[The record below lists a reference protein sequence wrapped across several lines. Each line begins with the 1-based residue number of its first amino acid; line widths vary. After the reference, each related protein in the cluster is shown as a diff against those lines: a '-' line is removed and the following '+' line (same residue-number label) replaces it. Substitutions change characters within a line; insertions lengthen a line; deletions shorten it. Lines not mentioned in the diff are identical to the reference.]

1 MRKWDHGRLGLSA
14 RGFVL
19 AVGTMLAASQIA
31 PAAAAAVST
40 HFAVVREDGLVTRS
54 SETVVVERTD
64 NGTYAVAFTTVPDVS
79 KCAFVATIG
88 TGNGHTPGIGFITVM
103 EHPFQQLEPRFKRY
117 LFVNTR
123 NASRAPDDRPFHLIL
138 TCN

>member
-1 MRKWDHGRLGLSA
+1 MRKWDHRRLGLST
-14 RGFVL
+14 RKLIL
-19 AVGTMLAASQIA
+19 AVGTVLTACQTT
-31 PAAAAAVST
+31 PATAAVTT

-64 NGTYAVAFTTVPDVS
+64 KGTYAVAFTTVPDVS

-103 EHPFQQLEPRFKRY
+103 EHPFQQLEPRFNRY

>member
-1 MRKWDHGRLGLSA
+1 MHKWAYRRLGLST
-14 RGFVL
+14 RTFIL
-19 AVGTMLAASQIA
+19 AVGTVLAACQTT
-31 PAAAAAVST
+31 PAAAAVTT

-64 NGTYAVAFTTVPDVS
+64 KGTYAVAFTTVPDVS
-79 KCAFVATIG
+79 RCAFVATIG

-117 LFVNTR
+117 LFVNTH